1 MKDTGSDETKLFY
14 TKSRLVHKTIPM
26 HWGGLG
32 VAWSDFTIQEP
43 SGIQQKTIRDLE
55 AGWTAGWAALGWPG
69 LLLGWVAI
77 LGWLG
82 LAWLANRNLKIW

>member
-1 MKDTGSDETKLFY
+1 MNDLMKYLMAWGGLGW
-14 TKSRLVHKTIPM
+14 PG
-26 HWGGLG
+26 GGLG
-32 VAWSDFTIQEP
+32 VAWSDFTIREP
-43 SGIQQKTIRDLE
+43 SGNQQKTIRDLE